1 MVDSYRRQAVE
12 SAATA
17 VAETADDSYDGH
29 VAGLPLPGVDG
40 RTRMSRFL
48 WICLGGAAGTGA
60 RYALSGWIL
69 AAIGTGFPYGT
80 LAVNLI
86 GSFLVGAVVHVALAT
101 NSIAPTLRLALTTG
115 FLGGF
120 TTYSTFNYETL
131 QYFQEKAWL
140 LGFANI
146 AVTVVSCLL
155 AGAAGLVLA
164 RAAVGG

>member
-1 MVDSYRRQAVE
+1 MQ
-12 SAATA
+12 
-17 VAETADDSYDGH
+17 
-29 VAGLPLPGVDG
+29 
-40 RTRMSRFL
+40 RFF

-60 RYALSGWIL
+60 RYALSGWVL
-69 AAIGTGFPYGT
+69 LVFGTAFPWGT

-86 GSFLVGAVVHVALAT
+86 GSFLLGATMHMALTT
-101 NSIAPTLRLALTTG
+101 NWIAPALRLALTTG

-164 RAAVGG
+164 RAAAGI